1 MSSLQCCTGRC
12 DHIRL
17 SIDVRITC
25 LVLLS
30 RVSLPPTALF
40 PLPPTLPPSLSLFPR
55 FFLSLFPHTSSFPL
69 SLSYDEFMDSSTKLN
84 YLENYPQL
92 QDRSARIG
100 YEVTKVVFRGY
111 HASDK
116 LQVRRRG
123 EGGGGKGG
131 EWGGGGGEEGRGRGG
146 GRGGGGKGGEGEE
159 GGGGGKGG
167 EGGER
172 REGGVR
178 RKREENER
186 EGEREEGRERG
197 GAGEV

>member
-1 MSSLQCCTGRC
+1 MPSLAESRISSSYRPF
-12 DHIRL
+12 
-17 SIDVRITC
+17 S
-25 LVLLS
+25 
-30 RVSLPPTALF
+30 
-40 PLPPTLPPSLSLFPR
+40 PPSLSLFPR

-131 EWGGGGGEEGRGRGG
+131 EGERRGVGGE
-146 GRGGGGKGGEGEE
+146 GGGGKGGEGERRGV
-159 GGGGGKGG
+159 GG
-167 EGGER
+167 GGER
-172 REGGVR
+172 R
-178 RKREENER
+178 R
-186 EGEREEGRERG
+186 EGRGGGEEGEEGRGGREGRG
-197 GAGEV
+197 GGGRGGKGE